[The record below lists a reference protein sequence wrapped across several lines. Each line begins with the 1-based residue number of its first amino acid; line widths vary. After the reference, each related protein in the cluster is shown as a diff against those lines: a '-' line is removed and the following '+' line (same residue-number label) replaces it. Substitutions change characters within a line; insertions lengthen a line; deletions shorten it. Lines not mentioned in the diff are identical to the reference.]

1 MRSLGTVFVRSYSL
15 LFHPENVQNI
25 RNSVENSKGNSGN
38 SKENNEDLKGKN
50 GISNGKNGDSKTPT
64 ESNTKANSS
73 NPENDT
79 NSSNSLED
87 KSVFCTHCGNRL
99 GSFIDEKEPNFAIEL
114 LKDRIRFESKP
125 FYSTIRRIFVEL
137 LDFYRWKYHSSLSD
151 HSFRCRLYTKF
162 RLQSKHHVLVVQL
175 ICPLLFIQIGDPSAQ
190 SIHQSLQFDLPSL
203 DTPVDVQIEVQ
214 LMDLLALRQAIN
226 TCSSI
231 SSLESTSISSEI
243 FTVERSAD
251 SSYYYFLFS
260 SVSNKH
266 STPT

>member
-15 LFHPENVQNI
+15 LFHPENVRNI
-25 RNSVENSKGNSGN
+25 RNSAEN
-38 SKENNEDLKGKN
+38 
-50 GISNGKNGDSKTPT
+50 SNGKNGDSETSNESKTK
-64 ESNTKANSS
+64 SNSS

-79 NSSNSLED
+79 NLSNSFED
-87 KSVFCTHCGNRL
+87 KSVFCNHCGNRL

-137 LDFYRWKYHSSLSD
+137 LDFYRWKYHSHSLII
-151 HSFRCRLYTKF
+151 HFLCRLYTKF

-203 DTPVDVQIEVQ
+203 DLPVDVQIEVQ

-231 SSLESTSISSEI
+231 SSLESASIPSEI
-243 FTVERSAD
+243 FTVERSTA
-251 SSYYYFLFS
+251 SSYYFLFS
-260 SVSNKH
+260 FVSNKH